1 MQLPFSIL
9 LEIWSRCLCQVPQ
22 SFAFEL
28 EVKERTI
35 VPRRGVM
42 GARRYAVQTR
52 VPQETVC
59 AWSPDPSFE
68 GNSTQ

>member
-28 EVKERTI
+28 EV
-35 VPRRGVM
+35 G
-42 GARRYAVQTR
+42 
-52 VPQETVC
+52 
-59 AWSPDPSFE
+59 
-68 GNSTQ
+68 